1 MKEKRIQNDI
11 LRAFGTRRWMRLW
24 RANVLAAR
32 MGNRFVRAGVPGQA
46 DLTGILPDGRRL
58 EVETKSATG
67 RQTEDQRNF
76 QRMIERFGGVY
87 VLARSVEDVRDRL
100 LEEGYEVDI
109 P

>member
-1 MKEKRIQNDI
+1 VKEKRIQNDI

-32 MGNRFVRAGVPGQA
+32 MGNRFVRAGVRGQA
-46 DLTGILPDGRRL
+46 DLTGILPDGRRVEI
-58 EVETKSATG
+58 EVKSSTG
-67 RQTEDQRNF
+67 RQTKEQRNF